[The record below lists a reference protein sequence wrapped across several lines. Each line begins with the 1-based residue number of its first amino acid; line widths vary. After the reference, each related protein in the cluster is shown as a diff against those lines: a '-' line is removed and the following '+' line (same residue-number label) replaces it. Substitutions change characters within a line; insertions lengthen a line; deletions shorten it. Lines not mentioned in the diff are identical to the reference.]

1 MCIVIFMWVNANT
14 TSFKWLAHFKHYFHY
29 NIFIKLALECVFALV
44 SVQFKLTVFVHAFWC
59 VDNFFSFQS
68 ANWLISYMCE
78 TFTYNL
84 KELIRSNKSNKCMRI
99 QQMDE
104 PMNKQKKSII
114 CFIDCAELFQTI
126 NKTNQIVMKRVMR
139 VLMTHCIL

>member
-1 MCIVIFMWVNANT
+1 
-14 TSFKWLAHFKHYFHY
+14 
-29 NIFIKLALECVFALV
+29 
-44 SVQFKLTVFVHAFWC
+44 
-59 VDNFFSFQS
+59 
-68 ANWLISYMCE
+68 MCE

-114 CFIDCAELFQTI
+114 CFIDCAELIQTI